1 MGDPGKDSQ
10 LARKGRQVAL
20 FLAAVGLYWIGIT
33 WLGARLEWTN
43 RSRAFFDLIALAGFG
58 WALWAIF
65 QIWRQ
70 RRED

>member
-1 MGDPGKDSQ
+1 MADPERQRQIAK
-10 LARKGRQVAL
+10 KGRQVAL

-33 WLGARLEWTN
+33 WLGAKLGWTN

>member
-1 MGDPGKDSQ
+1 MGDPDRDRQ
-10 LARKGRQVAL
+10 LARKGRRVAL
-20 FLAAVGLYWIGIT
+20 FLAAVGVYWIAVT
-33 WLGARLEWTN
+33 WLGGRLGWTD

-65 QIWRQ
+65 QIWRA

>member
-1 MGDPGKDSQ
+1 MGDPERDRQ

-20 FLAAVGLYWIGIT
+20 LLAAVGLYWIGIT
-33 WLGARLEWTN
+33 WLGGKLGWTN

-65 QIWRQ
+65 QIWRA